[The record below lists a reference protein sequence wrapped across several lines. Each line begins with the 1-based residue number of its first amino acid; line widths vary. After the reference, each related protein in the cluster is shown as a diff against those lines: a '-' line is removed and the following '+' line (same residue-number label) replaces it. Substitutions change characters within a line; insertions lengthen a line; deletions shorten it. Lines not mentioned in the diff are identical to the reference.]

1 MNKYK
6 IANILA
12 ALSVIGIVYC
22 VIAFLYI
29 QPRLT
34 PETTTLPQ
42 LIRTLGNITLPIYIL
57 LGIYHLVL
65 LVSALKLFVDKVK
78 GTFFH
83 SFYVVVLILSG
94 ITLCSDITLLSDI
107 GKEYRFWDVTSQW
120 WMLYGFMSVHLVVVI
135 YGTISRVKNH
145 GKGQPLFEAIRTGND
160 TLFVGMN
167 QIGFV
172 CALIGIA
179 GVFSSRIKAITQP
192 YQTGYMLLLSGLA
205 IAPLV
210 SFFIYWAIRNRGK
223 PASTWFDEKQIS
235 DTSFGALIALCVCL
249 PLLVLLTA
257 GSMIFTTLPAPFW
270 LILTF
275 FITLGVFSG
284 AVILR
289 NRMSNLIDEPD
300 EI

>member
-6 IANILA
+6 TANILA
-12 ALSVIGIVYC
+12 VFSIIGIVYC
-22 VIAFLYI
+22 VFTFLYI

-42 LIRTLGNITLPIYIL
+42 LIRTLGNFTLPIYVI

-78 GTFFH
+78 GTFVH

-107 GKEYRFWDVTSQW
+107 GKEYVLWDVSSQW
-120 WMLYGFMSVHLVVVI
+120 WLLYGFMAVHLVVVV
-135 YGTISRVKNH
+135 YGTISRIKNH
-145 GKGQPLFEAIRTGND
+145 GKGQPLFEAIRAGND

-179 GVFSSRIKAITQP
+179 GVFSSRIEAITQP

-205 IAPLV
+205 VAPLV
-210 SFFIYWAIRNRGK
+210 SFFIYWAIRNRSK
-223 PASTWFDEKQIS
+223 PVAGWFDEKQVS
-235 DTSFGALIALCVCL
+235 DSTAAA
-249 PLLVLLTA
+249 LTA
-257 GSMIFTTLPAPFW
+257 LAVMMPLTIAAIITSLFVTTLPASFW
-270 LILTF
+270 LALLF
-275 FITLGVFSG
+275 FATLGAFTGRIMLKNKIV
-284 AVILR
+284 VI
-289 NRMSNLIDEPD
+289 DDDGE
-300 EI
+300 